1 MEFLAASWEALP
13 PLVQYLVTVFSKIL
27 LVTITVI
34 LIVAFSTYFERKV
47 IGSMQARV
55 GPNRV
60 GPMGLG
66 QPFADVIKL
75 LVKEVIVPTKSNRFL
90 FVIAPLLTL
99 IPALAAWAVI
109 PVNDT
114 FVIADINAGLL
125 YVLALT
131 SVGVYGV
138 ILAGWATNSKY
149 AFLGAMR
156 SAAQIVAYEIA
167 MGFAL
172 VGILM
177 AACSL
182 NLGEI
187 VGAQSGGLQNWFLW
201 PLLPLFFVYWISG
214 VAETNRAPFDVAE
227 GESEIV
233 AGFHVEYSGVAFAVF
248 FLAEYANMVLISSLT
263 AIFFLGGWAS
273 PFEGIAALERFH
285 DNAFFGWFFG
295 GGFPWLFLKMAFF
308 MYTFFWLRAT
318 FPRYRYDQIMR
329 LGWKVFIPVT
339 IVWIA
344 VEGAMAWFEI
354 SPWAGLTGS
363 GCNGQSHFLY
373 QDIRPLGAVQGLV
386 RYAAQFLQKE
396 RHNRVSGRKDPSVAA
411 IPRPARIASLSER

>member
-1 MEFLAASWEALP
+1 MLEALAQLLPQFVWDIWNSLP
-13 PLVQYLVTVFSKIL
+13 PLVQYLTITTWKIL
-27 LVTITVI
+27 FVAVGVI

-47 IGSMQARV
+47 IGSMQSRV

-60 GPMGLG
+60 GPLGLG

-75 LVKEVIVPTKSNRFL
+75 LIKEVVVPAESNRFL

-99 IPALAAWAVI
+99 IPALVTWAVI
-109 PVNDT
+109 PMNDW

-131 SVGVYGV
+131 SMGVYGV

-172 VGILM
+172 VGVLM
-177 AACSL
+177 AGGSL
-182 NLGEI
+182 NLGTI
-187 VGAQSGGLQNWFLW
+187 VAGQGGGVENWFLW
-201 PLLPLFFVYWISG
+201 PLFPLFLVYWISG

-233 AGFHVEYSGVAFAVF
+233 AGFHVEYSGVAFALF
-248 FLAEYANMVLISSLT
+248 FLAEYANMVLISTLT
-263 AIFFLGGWAS
+263 AVFFLGGWAS
-273 PFEGIAALERFH
+273 PFEGFAIFERYH
-285 DNAFFGWFFG
+285 DTRFVGWIFA

-308 MYTFFWLRAT
+308 MYTYFWMRAT

-339 IVWIA
+339 IIWIG
-344 VEGAMAWFEI
+344 VEGVMAWMRI
-354 SPWAGLTGS
+354 GPWAGLT
-363 GCNGQSHFLY
+363 
-373 QDIRPLGAVQGLV
+373 
-386 RYAAQFLQKE
+386 
-396 RHNRVSGRKDPSVAA
+396 
-411 IPRPARIASLSER
+411 

>member
-1 MEFLAASWEALP
+1 MKMFIPQFVLDIWNWFP
-13 PLVQYLVTVFSKIL
+13 PLMQYLIETTFWIVV
-27 LVTITVI
+27 VMITVI
-34 LIVAFSTYFERKV
+34 LTVAFTTYFERKV
-47 IGSMQARV
+47 IGYMQGRI

-60 GPMGLG
+60 GPLGLG

-75 LVKEVIVPTKSNRFL
+75 LIKEVIVPEKSNRFL
-90 FVIAPLLTL
+90 FVVAPLLTL
-99 IPALAAWAVI
+99 IPALATWAVV
-109 PVNDT
+109 PLSDT

-172 VGILM
+172 VGVLM
-177 AACSL
+177 AGGSL
-182 NLGEI
+182 NLGIITE
-187 VGAQSGGLQNWFLW
+187 AQAGGVSSWFLL
-201 PLLPLFFVYWISG
+201 PLLPLFLVYFISG

-233 AGFHVEYSGVAFAVF
+233 AGFHVEYSGVAFALF
-248 FLAEYANMVLISSLT
+248 FLGEYANIILISALT
-263 AIFFLGGWAS
+263 SIFFLGGYLS
-273 PFEGIAALERFH
+273 PFEGWTFLEGTVMGFLREPSL
-285 DNAFFGWFFG
+285 AWLCVKICFFI
-295 GGFPWLFLKMAFF
+295 
-308 MYTFFWLRAT
+308 YVFFWIRAT

-344 VEGAMAWFEI
+344 VEAVMAWMQVG
-354 SPWAGLTGS
+354 PWSNLAG
-363 GCNGQSHFLY
+363 
-373 QDIRPLGAVQGLV
+373 
-386 RYAAQFLQKE
+386 
-396 RHNRVSGRKDPSVAA
+396 
-411 IPRPARIASLSER
+411 

>member
-1 MEFLAASWEALP
+1 MQALIPDFVVDMWMSVWGLLP
-13 PLVQYLVTVFSKIL
+13 PLMQYLVETTFWIV
-27 LVTITVI
+27 VVMITVI
-34 LIVAFSTYFERKV
+34 LAVAFTTYFERKV
-47 IGSMQARV
+47 IGYMQGRI

-60 GPMGLG
+60 GPLGLG

-75 LVKEVIVPTKSNRFL
+75 LIKEVIVPQRSNRFL

-99 IPALAAWAVI
+99 IPALATWAVI
-109 PVNDT
+109 PLSDT

-125 YVLALT
+125 YVLSLT

-149 AFLGAMR
+149 ALLGAMR

-172 VGILM
+172 VGVLM
-177 AACSL
+177 AGGSL
-182 NLGEI
+182 NLGVITE
-187 VGAQSGGLQNWFLW
+187 AQNGGFSNWFIW
-201 PLLPLFFVYWISG
+201 PLLPLFFVYLISG

-233 AGFHVEYSGVAFAVF
+233 AGFHVEYSGVAFALF
-248 FLAEYANMVLISSLT
+248 FLGEYANIILISALT
-263 AIFFLGGWAS
+263 SIFFLGGYNS
-273 PFEGIAALERFH
+273 PFEGWTFLADGHFLREPALLWLVIKIC
-285 DNAFFGWFFG
+285 FFIFV
-295 GGFPWLFLKMAFF
+295 
-308 MYTFFWLRAT
+308 FFWLRAT

-344 VEGAMAWFEI
+344 VEGVMAWMKVG
-354 SPWAGLTGS
+354 PWA
-363 GCNGQSHFLY
+363 
-373 QDIRPLGAVQGLV
+373 
-386 RYAAQFLQKE
+386 
-396 RHNRVSGRKDPSVAA
+396 
-411 IPRPARIASLSER
+411 